1 MDNFDVWTQIIGYCD
16 IFTIFKLKLVS
27 STFYSLKFHIH
38 WKEQFFYFFEK
49 DKHTTER
56 DWETK
61 FKKVFLKTKQNYNN
75 LLKEYQFIESRFAHD
90 FESLIELLT
99 QIQKEKIL
107 KQEDFQNCFSI
118 QHSLKFF

>member
-1 MDNFDVWTQIIGYCD
+1 LTCGQIIGYCD